1 MCTFPIVSLQ
11 PFQDLLELEKL
22 ERDEKSCCED
32 DNDVNER
39 KRYDSSH
46 PSMGSIDLG

>member
-11 PFQDLLELEKL
+11 PLQDLLELEKL
-22 ERDEKSCCED
+22 ERDEKSWCED

-39 KRYDSSH
+39 DKILPILRWV
-46 PSMGSIDLG
+46 PLIWGN